1 MNLTNLSIITKA
13 LSIFFGYLEGG
24 IVKLLCI
31 ILPQM
36 IEYIKHFENSGKNM
50 SLLIK
55 DDEVWEKYNKIWD
68 MIKNK
73 LGIQFH
79 SEPVYE

>member
-1 MNLTNLSIITKA
+1 
-13 LSIFFGYLEGG
+13 
-24 IVKLLCI
+24 
-31 ILPQM
+31 M

-79 SEPVYE
+79 SEPVYEWKYLKAFCYYKHIVLL